1 MTETVHFSKPI
12 KGNSMKRDIYKS
24 LLRWKTSL
32 RRKPLL
38 LKGARQTGKT
48 YILRKFGA
56 NEYNSCF
63 YFNFEKDPLLKDFF
77 SQQLQPEQLIQNL
90 ALYTHKTIHPE
101 RDLIIFDEIQAS
113 NNALKSLKYFQ
124 EEAPEYHLAAA
135 GSLLGIALS
144 GSGSFPVGKVNFLE
158 LYPMTFLEFLNAIEA
173 RDLREYLEKTSK
185 PTPFPKPLH
194 LKLIQYLRIY
204 YFTGGMP
211 EAVAYYAERKD
222 LNEVRE
228 IQNEIINAYA
238 LDFVRYAASPDIPK
252 LSLIWDSIP
261 VQLAKENKKFVFTM
275 LKKSARLRDFENAI
289 EWLEKSGLILRVF
302 QVKTAK
308 HPLKAYV
315 EEKIFKIYVL
325 DVGLLGAMTRIE
337 PDIIIRG
344 DRIFREYEG
353 AFVENYVA
361 QQLKA
366 AKAIDLY
373 YWQSSGTAE
382 VDFICEYSGHIL
394 PLEAKAGINPRSKS
408 LKSFDQKF
416 NPPILSRTTLLN
428 LKKDNRFINIP
439 LYALLL
445 FPELLASTKEFS
457 LS

>member
-1 MTETVHFSKPI
+1 
-12 KGNSMKRDIYKS
+12 MKRDIYKS
-24 LLRWKTSL
+24 LLRWKTSP

-48 YILRKFGA
+48 YILKEFGE
-56 NEYNSCF
+56 NEYDSCL

-90 ALYTHKTIHPE
+90 GLYTHKTIHPE

-144 GSGSFPVGKVNFLE
+144 GPGSFPVGKVNFLE
-158 LYPMTFLEFLNAIEA
+158 LYPMTFLEFLKAIKA
-173 RDLREYLEKTSK
+173 GDLREYLEKTSK
-185 PTPFPKPLH
+185 PAPFPKPLH
-194 LKLIQYLRIY
+194 LKLIQYLRTY

-211 EAVAYYAERKD
+211 EAVAYYAQHKD

-238 LDFVRYAASPDIPK
+238 LDFAKYAASPDIPK

-289 EWLEKSGLILRVF
+289 EWLEKSGLILRLF
-302 QVKTAK
+302 RVKTAK

-315 EEKIFKIYVL
+315 EDNIFKIYVL
-325 DVGLLGAMTRIE
+325 DIGLLGAMASIE

-366 AKAIDLY
+366 TKGMDLY

-428 LKKDNRFINIP
+428 LKKDNRFVNIP

-445 FPELLASTKEFS
+445 FPELLTSTKELS
-457 LS
+457 LSPKPGRLG